1 MGAIDLHEVPRSVRL
16 LRWALP
22 VQRVNIRGYAPDTPE
37 GRTYANYVCVLRS
50 HESLSSCSEH
60 LKSLG
65 TLSHWPDSF
74 DTT

>member
-37 GRTYANYVCVLRS
+37 GRTYANYVCVLRVMRVFHRAQS
-50 HESLSSCSEH
+50 
-60 LKSLG
+60 
-65 TLSHWPDSF
+65 T
-74 DTT
+74 